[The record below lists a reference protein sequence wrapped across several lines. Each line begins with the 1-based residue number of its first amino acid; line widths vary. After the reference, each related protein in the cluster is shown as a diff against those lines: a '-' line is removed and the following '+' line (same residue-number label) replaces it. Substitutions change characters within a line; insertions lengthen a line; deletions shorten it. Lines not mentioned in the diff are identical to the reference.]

1 MQAIYLIRF
10 GEIALKGDN
19 RIFFEKMLKLNMRK
33 NLGVKN
39 ARILQRAG
47 RFYIETPEEHAAEVE
62 RALSHT
68 FGIVGFSRARRVQKD
83 IEIIERASKKVIID
97 MIAAGDI
104 DPDSAVSTSFKIES
118 RRTDKSFPLDSYG
131 IACRIGDTLR
141 TEFDFLTVDVHEPD
155 FSLFIE
161 IREEAFIYGSLRP
174 GLGGLPTGTA
184 GRGLLMLSG
193 GIDSPVAGYMMAKRG
208 LKLDFIYFHTY
219 PYTSEEVLDKVRQL
233 ASILSSYCCGANL
246 FVIPFTPVQLR
257 INERAKPEEITLL
270 MRAAMVK
277 IGTRIARRRSAGCLI
292 TGESLSQVASQTV
305 ESITFT
311 GSATNLPI
319 FRPLIGLDKE
329 QIIRQARTIGTF
341 ETSIL
346 PYDDCCTV
354 FSTDHP
360 LLHPHMGRMNNAWE
374 NLEIE
379 DLLKQAADSAERIYF
394 HPIYG
399 EKQAN
404 QTD

>member
-19 RIFFEKMLKLNMRK
+19 RIFFEKMLKLNMKK

-62 RALSHT
+62 RSLSHT

-83 IEIIERASKKVIID
+83 IEIIEKASKKVILD
-97 MIAAGDI
+97 MIATGDI
-104 DPDSAVSTSFKIES
+104 DPDSAGPTSFKIES
-118 RRTDKSFPLDSYG
+118 RRTDKSFPFNSYD
-131 IACRIGDTLR
+131 IACRIGDMLR
-141 TEFDFLTVDVHEPD
+141 SEFDFLTVDVHEPD

-193 GIDSPVAGYMMAKRG
+193 GIDSPVAGYMMGKRG

-219 PYTSEEVLDKVRQL
+219 PYTSEEVLDKVKHL
-233 ASILSSYCCGANL
+233 ASILSSYCCGGNL

-270 MRAAMVK
+270 MRAAMVN
-277 IGTRIARRRSAGCLI
+277 IATRIARRQSAGCLI

-305 ESITFT
+305 ESITYT

-354 FSTDHP
+354 FSADHP
-360 LLHPHMGRMNNAWE
+360 LLHPRLGRMNAAWE
-374 NLEIE
+374 HLEVE
-379 DLLKQAADSAERIYF
+379 EFLKEAADSAERIYF

-399 EKQAN
+399 EKN
-404 QTD
+404 GDS